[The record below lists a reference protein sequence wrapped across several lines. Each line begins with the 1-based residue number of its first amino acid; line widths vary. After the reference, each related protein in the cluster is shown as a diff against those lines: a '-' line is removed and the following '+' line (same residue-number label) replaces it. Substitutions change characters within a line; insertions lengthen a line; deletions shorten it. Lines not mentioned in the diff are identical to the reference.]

1 MSSGKRFS
9 QTLIALAVAGSA
21 TVWAKPLPEV
31 VKEAVQSSPLV
42 EQARFDKQTFEQAV
56 KEARAGYLPSLDLR
70 MGIGREHTK
79 DRAGQSINKTLTRRE
94 SELALTQVLFDG
106 FGTQAEVAR
115 QEARADAAA
124 WMLAGETERVG
135 LEVARAYLDVYRER
149 ELLRLAEENLT
160 KHQSIYDQI
169 QIRRQS
175 GIASQAELAQAESRL
190 ALAQSNTIA
199 ARNNLKDV
207 EARYQ
212 LMVGQAADEVSF
224 PDFNSA
230 LLPASIDAAVEM
242 ALENN
247 AILKA
252 ATSDIGEAQAQ
263 IETRNSLFMPRV
275 TFEAKTSLD
284 KNLDGNEGRNSDWE
298 AMVRLNYNIFNGGA
312 DRSRQQQ
319 AREQLSKAKAIRD
332 QTHREVTETMQLAWS
347 AYELLGEQVNYLDRQ
362 VGSAQQTR
370 ELYKQ
375 QFNIGQR
382 SLLDLLDSENE
393 LFEARNNLLGA
404 QAAYRLAQYRIL
416 AASSKLLA
424 SMDDQSFT
432 ASTAYVSDPVEAQP
446 VDASADYQEVMAA
459 IESWRQAWAGQDI
472 DGYLA
477 QYSSE
482 FKPSKGSVDVWQA
495 QRRKAVSSPQWI
507 QVDITEPAVAVVD
520 TMATVSFTQSYKA
533 NHYSDVVTKQ
543 LRLQKENGE
552 WKIVEENVL

>member
-472 DGYLA
+472 DSYLA

-482 FKPSKGSVDVWQA
+482 FKPSKGSVDAWQA

>member
-482 FKPSKGSVDVWQA
+482 FKPSKGSVDAWQA